1 MEFKCIKI
9 DGVLIGLDD
18 EAIKQLAELGDGAT
32 GKFILDDDNQRTLT
46 QNKAMHKYF
55 ELLAEALN
63 EAGYDMKRLLKE
75 EVDIPWTKE
84 SVKEHLWKPIQEIMI
99 KAKSTTELNTAQPN
113 NIYLVLSRH
122 IGEKTGVYVDWPN
135 RRG

>member
-1 MEFKCIKI
+1 
-9 DGVLIGLDD
+9 
-18 EAIKQLAELGDGAT
+18 
-32 GKFILDDDNQRTLT
+32 
-46 QNKAMHKYF
+46 MHKYF

-75 EVDIPWTKE
+75 EIDIPWTKE
-84 SVKEHLWKPIQEIMI
+84 SVKEHLWKPIQEIML
-99 KAKSTTELNTAQPN
+99 KTESTTELNTAQPN
-113 NIYLVLSRH
+113 DIYLVLSRH